1 FTSDTDTEV
10 IVHLIHQAQ
19 ARGDDLLAAVQ
30 STVRRLHG
38 AYALGVVS
46 SSDPDRFIA
55 VRSGSPLV
63 VGLGIGENYVASDQ
77 LALLPVTTRF
87 IFLQEGDV
95 AEVCRDSVRI
105 FDRDGAQ
112 VEREIHEFDG
122 THEDAEKGEYRHYM
136 LKEIF
141 EQPVALQRTLEGRLG
156 SVADLD
162 GLFSEN

>member
-1 FTSDTDTEV
+1 GDDLALVHNGIIENYQALRDALQGEGYTFTSDTDTEV

-19 ARGDDLLAAVQ
+19 ARGEDLLAAVQ
-30 STVRRLHG
+30 STVRRLRG

-46 SSDPDRFIA
+46 TSDPDRFIA

-105 FDRDGAQ
+105 F
-112 VEREIHEFDG
+112 
-122 THEDAEKGEYRHYM
+122 
-136 LKEIF
+136 
-141 EQPVALQRTLEGRLG
+141 
-156 SVADLD
+156 
-162 GLFSEN
+162 